1 MKTHSSNALKKYA
14 KQNMQWSAFLG
25 DKPHGLEL
33 QLLENAVSIH
43 VEHIVLLLT
52 HEEHNSWTYLVLN
65 QENPVKSH

>member
-1 MKTHSSNALKKYA
+1 
-14 KQNMQWSAFLG
+14 MQWSAFLG

-43 VEHIVLLLT
+43 VEHTVLLLT